1 MMKRIDV
8 KAVLEKADVTRR
20 FLSARRP
27 GAAARVEAP
36 CE

>member
-1 MMKRIDV
+1 MIKGVDV

-27 GAAARVEAP
+27 GAAARPGAP